1 MRAFKAF
8 LTALGFAA
16 TLAALMLSSAIITAI
31 VHKAVASSTLV
42 AVQN

>member
-1 MRAFKAF
+1 MRALKAL

-31 VHKAVASSTLV
+31 VHKAVASSML
-42 AVQN
+42 AASEH